1 MKKLLLAGAL
11 LCSAGLASALL
22 LPVGNET
29 VLTTREATQENLLPV
44 SGFDDADFSQT
55 FTSGVFNQWT
65 VHKAAD
71 ESSAVDIALV
81 DDAERGQ
88 VASYTGK
95 PNSWYTSFIAQ
106 RIEGEFVPG
115 IYRLTF
121 WAKSDNS
128 GKAKVFFRTTN
139 AAGEDQQRFFIKETG
154 RPEDLS
160 QKYYGSYYN
169 PTVTAEW
176 AQYSVEFNFSTT
188 STSMYSFSQDD
199 AKTVTTAT
207 TDDLTNFSLCIQGD
221 NANADKTFLIDDV
234 ELTLIEDLSPDEP
247 ENPGLTGENIIPT
260 PEFDGADFT
269 KTFDS
274 GVFNEWV
281 TLKGPKETGDISMS
295 LVDDSERGQVACYSG
310 KPASWYTSYIAQ
322 RIEGSFPAGIYRLTF
337 WAKSDD
343 GGKGKIFLRT
353 TDAGGADLNDVFINE
368 TARPEDEAQKF
379 YGGFYNPALTTEWTQ
394 YSVDFNFTLVTN
406 SMYSFAMNDDS
417 KVSEATSDHRTNFSI
432 CIQGD
437 NANDGKSFLIDDVQ
451 LTLIEDLSEPEDPDQ
466 PTGENLLADSGFDA
480 ATTEALAPAEAWD
493 AAPGKWTAYRDVEEK
508 NPDVQIAI
516 EQDGEQG
523 NVLSIEGNSSSWYTT
538 LVGQFL
544 DGTLE
549 RGIYRLTF
557 KARSDNGAQLRVT
570 TRCTGEENT
579 FIAGQNRFFVLA
591 NGAPVD
597 PDEAWRGAYSLFS
610 LTPSWQEYSVEYNL
624 TQVTNTQYDMTYNAN
639 VSSAT
644 EVDLTNPAVL
654 FYNNRASSKL
664 YLDDVQFAKVGDVEE
679 EPAIVRYNFEEASVP
694 AEWTATGS
702 SLALSTFHHTEGT
715 QSLAWAIDG
724 DNAVLELDLGNGY
737 AANSRNSAFFNIYS
751 LADTGDGLTVEF
763 LDANDAVLKQAN
775 LTVNFKGW
783 REFSRPYNEYEN
795 TADGTVAK
803 LRFTYNL
810 KEGNTEPADTLFID
824 HMDLNYGV
832 DNNRQYPDMMVKDFD
847 FLSADNA
854 HLLKFFAYKGDEAVA
869 EPTDEELAGL
879 ETLRNAYKR
888 TASANLSRLRTLINQ
903 IRQLNLTR
911 NADGTVQYSTMI
923 DPAEVTPDY
932 LLNLSQDVEAMA
944 AAYIGGNAQVTDLF
958 PLYMDYLLD
967 QGVFYY
973 YGGMTWSNYTSVR
986 GVASGFLDGMNAYT
1000 DEQKRE
1006 VCKGIQWIW
1015 EVNQAYAPAEV
1026 AAVDQSSDYIH
1037 LALADAY
1044 GSLIFMPDAAEA
1056 VEGARAMTRLLEN
1069 FSQYSAGGEDVLKPD
1084 GTGFHHNSHY
1094 NNYMYA
1100 YDNWVLTLHNLIG
1113 TPFQVSEGAYQRLR
1127 KAVVSMYLMASKDA
1141 SDTHIF
1147 ANSLA
1152 GRHPLSGGNEM
1163 PFGKS
1168 IMSNLV
1174 EVGADILGTEDTELQ
1189 SYYNYFMCEELY
1201 PGVQP
1206 AYVEGFH
1213 QFNYSPVGIYRLGNW
1228 VATMRC
1234 PTTKFWGAEIY
1245 SGTNRLGRYQSHGTL
1260 EIVYD
1265 GALEVS
1271 GLPADDGN
1279 SGTLETGGWDWNV
1292 VPGAT
1297 TVHYTDWQQMM
1308 PNGNTTDRFDQYSRT
1323 TNFSGALAWGNCG
1336 MFGAEFDQIDT
1347 WGSQRF
1353 TPTNLQFKKSVYAFD
1368 GMLISLGSNISATG
1382 EYGDDMITAT
1392 NLFQGI
1398 DSDVSG
1404 DLIVNGSVMAAG
1416 SDPVTNPS
1424 TEDLR
1429 IVTPQGTGYIVPKGN
1444 DEIDIFHG
1452 EQSSPNETGSNI
1464 DSPVTVTAAKAYI
1477 NHGVKPAEER
1487 SYQFVVV
1494 PGTNDADLAAL
1505 ESRIAAGEVY
1515 EVLAQN
1521 AQMHVLNYKPTG
1533 VTAYTLFGAADALD
1547 YGYVQATGSEMLLM
1561 ERFDQESRYLA
1572 LAVCNPNLRPED
1584 LPEGG
1589 WRETPTETSITV
1601 EGEWELYKDVE
1612 GVTLTPGE
1620 GTTLITLT
1628 LEKGE
1633 PVYLTLINENTNM
1646 SGIGDQLAGEGMKV
1660 TAAGRTINVQNV
1672 EGTVNVYNVAGQLVK
1687 AAEAD
1692 GSASFYLEQPGCY
1705 IVKAGNQTAKVML
1718 R

>member
-22 LPVGNET
+22 LPVGNEI
-29 VLTTREATQENLLPV
+29 VLTTQEATQENLLPV

-368 TARPEDEAQKF
+368 TARPEDETQKF

-417 KVSEATSDHRTNFSI
+417 KVSEATKDHRTNFSI

-480 ATTEALAPAEAWD
+480 ATTESVTPAEAWD
-493 AAPGKWTAYRDVEEK
+493 NTAGQWTAYRDVEEK

-523 NVLSIEGNSSSWYTT
+523 NVLTIDGNSSSWYTT
-538 LVGQFL
+538 LVGQFI

-557 KARSDNGAQLRVT
+557 KGRSDNGGQVRVT
-570 TRCTGEENT
+570 TRCTGEDNT
-579 FIAGQNRFFVLA
+579 FTPGQNRFFVLA
-591 NGAPVD
+591 NGAPTD

-624 TQVTNTQYDMTYNAN
+624 TQVTDTQYDMTFNGN
-639 VSSAT
+639 VTTAT
-644 EVDLTNPAVL
+644 EVQLTNPAIL
-654 FYNNRASSKL
+654 LYNSRANSKIL
-664 YLDDVQFAKVGDVEE
+664 IDDVQFAKVADVEE
-679 EPAIVRYNFEEASVP
+679 EPAIVRYNFEEATIP
-694 AEWTATGS
+694 AGWTATGGE
-702 SLALSTFHHTEGT
+702 LALSTDHYAEGV
-715 QSLAWAIDG
+715 QSLGWTVNEDG
-724 DNAVLELDLGNGY
+724 ATVEVDLGSGFN
-737 AANSRNSAFFNIYS
+737 ATSRNTGFFYIYS
-751 LADTGDGLTVEF
+751 LADTGDEVTLDF
-763 LDANDAVLKQAN
+763 LDANGAVVRQAN

-783 REFSRPYNEYEN
+783 REFNRPYAEYAN
-795 TADGTVAK
+795 TADGTVTK
-803 LRFTYNL
+803 LRFTYHL
-810 KEGNTEPADTLFID
+810 KEGNQPGNSLFLDNI
-824 HMDLNYGV
+824 DLNRDGI
-832 DNNRQYPDMMVKDFD
+832 DSNRRYPDMLVKDVD
-847 FLSADNA
+847 YLESANA
-854 HLLKFFAYKGDEAVA
+854 RLLNIFAYKDATQA
-869 EPTDEELAGL
+869 LPEPTAEELAGL

-888 TASANLSRLRTLINQ
+888 TATPNTALLRALITEIRNLNIV
-903 IRQLNLTR
+903 R
-911 NADGTVQYSTMI
+911 NADGTVHGNAMV
-923 DPAEVTPDY
+923 EPDAVDMNY
-932 LLNLSQDVEAMA
+932 LMDLAQGIEALA
-944 AAYIGGNAQVTDLF
+944 AAYIGGSNTQVNELF
-958 PLYMDYLLD
+958 PLYIDHIID
-967 QGVFYY
+967 QGVFYHFSS
-973 YGGMTWSNYTSVR
+973 MTWSNYSAVR
-986 GVASGFLDGMNAYT
+986 TVASGILDGMDAYT
-1000 DEQKRE
+1000 DEQRRE
-1006 VCKGIQWIW
+1006 LCKAVQWIY
-1015 EVNQAYAPAEV
+1015 EVNQAYAPAEEF
-1026 AAVDQSSDYIH
+1026 AASQSSDYMY
-1037 LALADAY
+1037 LATTDAY
-1044 GSLIFMPDAAEA
+1044 GSVLFMPDDAEA
-1056 VEGARAMTRLLEN
+1056 VQGAHAMTNLIEN
-1069 FSQYSAGGEDVLKPD
+1069 FSQYSAGGDDVLKPD
-1084 GTGFHHNSHY
+1084 GTGFHHNTHY
-1094 NNYMYA
+1094 NGYMYA
-1100 YDNWVLTLHNLIG
+1100 YTSWAEKLHNLIG
-1113 TPFQVSEGAYQRLR
+1113 TCYQVDEASYQRFR
-1127 KAVVSMYLMASKDA
+1127 KAVVSMYVMATKGAGDV
-1141 SDTHIF
+1141 HLF

-1152 GRHPLSGGNEM
+1152 GRHPLLGGVNM
-1163 PFGKS
+1163 PIDAS
-1168 IMSNLV
+1168 VMASLI
-1174 EVGADILGTEDTELQ
+1174 EVGADVLGHEDTELQ
-1189 SYYNYFMCEELY
+1189 SLYNYFMLEKKY
-1201 PGVQP
+1201 PDVAE
-1206 AYVEGFH
+1206 AYLEGFH
-1213 QFNYSPVGIYRLGNW
+1213 QFNYSPIGVYRLGNW

-1234 PTTKFWGAEIY
+1234 PTTKFWGGEIY
-1245 SGTNRLGRYQSHGTL
+1245 SGTNRFGRYQSHGTL
-1260 EIVYD
+1260 EVMYD
-1265 GALEVS
+1265 GNPEVS
-1271 GLPADDGN
+1271 GLPTSDAGN
-1279 SGTLETGGWDWNV
+1279 GGWDWNV

-1308 PNGNTTDRFDQYSRT
+1308 PNGNTTDRFDQYSKT

-1452 EQSSPNETGSNI
+1452 EQSSPDETGADLTNLT
-1464 DSPVTVTAAKAYI
+1464 TVTAAKAYI

-1572 LAVCNPNLRPED
+1572 LAVCNPNLRPEQRAD
-1584 LPEGG
+1584 GG

-1646 SGIGDQLAGEGMKV
+1646 NGIGDQLAGEGMKV

-1705 IVKAGNQTAKVML
+1705 IVKADKQTAKVML